1 MDQYEKSCPL
11 TQKEVLDADFMK
23 ARNNLLEI
31 AAFLDRLDRAK
42 ALDGEDDFRL
52 VAFRRVL
59 KDVASGEPDKVKR
72 MQMGLS
78 DLAVEPMVERD
89 VQTAF
94 GAVKM

>member
-11 TQKEVLDADFMK
+11 TQAEILNTDFLK

-59 KDVASGEPDKVKR
+59 KDVAGSEPDKVKR

-78 DLAVEPMVERD
+78 DLHVEPLLERD
-89 VQTAF
+89 VQNAF
-94 GAVKM
+94 GASKS

>member
-23 ARNNLLEI
+23 ARNHLLEI
-31 AAFLDRLDRAK
+31 AAFLDRLDRSK
-42 ALDGEDDFRL
+42 ELNGGDDFRL
-52 VAFRRVL
+52 VAFRKVL
-59 KDVASGEPDKVKR
+59 QDVAGDAPDKVKR

-78 DLAVEPMVERD
+78 DLQVEPMVERD

-94 GAVKM
+94 GAVKH